1 MRRAL
6 RITSNA
12 EEQIREAADWWWRN
26 RRGAVA
32 LFADQLQRGFDLAT
46 TQPYAGVRARDV
58 DLEGVRR
65 LLLSRIRYHLYY
77 TVEGEVVEILAFWH
91 ASRGTP
97 PPI

>member
-6 RITSNA
+6 RISPNA

-26 RRGAVA
+26 RRGART
-32 LFADQLQRGFDLAT
+32 LFGDQLQRGFDLAT
-46 TQPYAGVRARDV
+46 TQPHAGVRARDV

-77 TVEGEVVEILAFWH
+77 TVEDEVVEILAFWH

-97 PPI
+97 PAL